1 VNGYSIDS
9 SSIFLSWQG
18 SVDQY
23 YIYRGLSADN
33 LTLIDSVISAVQY
46 ADFNLNKNTNYFY
59 AIQAFD
65 LSKEDPYSNL
75 SKVIELYCHTPGK
88 VISVTGTSINTV
100 TVKFSEKMN
109 NTIENLQAFKLN
121 GNVFP
126 NSISPASQYS
136 YLVTFRDEI
145 PVGLNELS
153 ISDLRD
159 YYGSPIEPTSVT
171 FEMDSIIIN
180 PEFFITSFKIVD
192 AYNIRVVF
200 NLEVDDASA
209 ENVNNYIFE
218 PENKASSVSVDAS
231 NKKMVNISLN
241 GQKPVG
247 SIGREYVLRVKD
259 IYSSLSTGSLKINEG
274 AGSYIVLSSFAND
287 LSDVYVYPNPVKPVS
302 GEALTFANLPRYAQI
317 TIWTV
322 DGTKIG
328 EIEESDGNGGVTFD
342 LKDLNGNTLSS
353 GIYIYRIIMT
363 DASKNEQEE
372 KLGKFAVIK

>member
-1 VNGYSIDS
+1 
-9 SSIFLSWQG
+9 
-18 SVDQY
+18 
-23 YIYRGLSADN
+23 
-33 LTLIDSVISAVQY
+33 
-46 ADFNLNKNTNYFY
+46 
-59 AIQAFD
+59 
-65 LSKEDPYSNL
+65 
-75 SKVIELYCHTPGK
+75 
-88 VISVTGTSINTV
+88 GTSSNTV

-153 ISDLRD
+153 ISDFRD
-159 YYGSPIEPTSVT
+159 YYGSPIEPTNVT
-171 FEMDSIIIN
+171 FEMDSIIVN

-192 AYNIRVVF
+192 AYNIRVIF
-200 NLEVDDASA
+200 NLEVDETTA
-209 ENVNNYIFE
+209 ENVSNYIFE
-218 PENKASSVSVDAS
+218 PVNKVTSVSVDAS

-259 IYSSLSTGSLKINEG
+259 IFSSASTGSLKINEG

-287 LSDVYVYPNPVKPVS
+287 LSDVYVYPNPVKPES

-353 GIYIYRIIMT
+353 GIYIYRIVMT